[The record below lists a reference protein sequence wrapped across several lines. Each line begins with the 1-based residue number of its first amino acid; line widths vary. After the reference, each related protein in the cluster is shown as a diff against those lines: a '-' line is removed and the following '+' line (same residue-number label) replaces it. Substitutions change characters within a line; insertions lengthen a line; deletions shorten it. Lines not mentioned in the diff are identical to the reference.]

1 MKFSDAS
8 LWGREKAGKGGLCL
22 FLSRCVRTGFLIC
35 LSIAMLTGC
44 SIGDSTDSSGVGT
57 PAVPGNTPASPPS
70 KQATVNQS
78 VWRTAEIPYAYASM
92 QDDVV
97 IQLTEEPRLLSPI
110 QTIVGTEPQAYT
122 FFFRQPMDRSS
133 VEQAIRDNAQAEAK
147 REDLGYV
154 EPLLTFH
161 WVHDQQLH
169 LLAELPEQKTAAN
182 EWKAYRLH
190 IAGAKTAKGDPLT
203 EESPDFRALVML
215 PDQVWK
221 VSLDGKEQEKITD
234 WKVRYSTTI
243 LDEDARYFLMSRF
256 ARYCECDARY
266 PKLYWLYDNQT
277 KQLISY
283 PGELLDHYQGE
294 GEFVAD
300 RRGFFFAS
308 PPAGTEVPPSETAA
322 TVKVDGYV
330 YGASFSKDRQRL
342 LMAIGTAEQRKDLDF
357 VVYDLEAG
365 KIELRLPGV
374 MQGVVASSEVD
385 DSLVTVRFAD
395 DGQQVTF
402 AMREHEGSYLEKRY
416 RLDWKTGTVS
426 DWNPPVPADSWAGY
440 AASDDGMYQMYLT
453 AGLFKGSEAVADYLG
468 QGYWLPGSHQYV
480 YVKWESTND
489 RQDSFLSLHLF
500 DADRKQHRVLRTG
513 LPSTFDLL
521 GVSRDGNWLY
531 VSSDRDLAV
540 NR

>member
-1 MKFSDAS
+1 M
-8 LWGREKAGKGGLCL
+8 L
-22 FLSRCVRTGFLIC
+22 VC
-35 LSIAMLTGC
+35 LSAAWLAGC
-44 SIGDSTDSSGVGT
+44 SVGDSTPSSGMAS
-57 PAVPGNTPASPPS
+57 PAVPGDTPAAPPLG
-70 KQATVNQS
+70 QPAANPLT
-78 VWRTAEIPYAYASM
+78 WRTAEIPYSYAAM
-92 QDDVV
+92 QEDVV
-97 IQLTEEPRLLSPI
+97 IQLDEEPRLHSPI
-110 QTIVGTEPQAYT
+110 RTIVGTEPQGYT
-122 FFFRQPMDRSS
+122 LFFREPMDRSS

-154 EPLLTFH
+154 EPLIKFH

-169 LLAELPEQKTAAN
+169 LLAELPDVKLSGN
-182 EWKAYRLH
+182 EWAEYRLH
-190 IAGAKTAKGDPLT
+190 VAGAKTAKGDPLT
-203 EESPDFRALVML
+203 EEPPDFRALVML
-215 PDQVWK
+215 PEQVWR

-234 WKVRYSTTI
+234 WKVSYNTTM
-243 LDEDARYFLMSRF
+243 LDEDARFFLMSRF
-256 ARYCECDARY
+256 AQYCECDARY

-277 KQLISY
+277 KQLASY
-283 PGELLDHYQGE
+283 PGELLEHYQGE

-308 PPAGTEVPPSETAA
+308 LPAGTEVPPSETAA

-342 LMAIGTAEQRKDLDF
+342 LMAIGAAEQRKNLDF

-402 AMREHEGSYLEKRY
+402 SMREHEGAYVEKRY

-453 AGLFKGSEAVADYLG
+453 AGLFKGSEAVSDYLG
-468 QGYWLPGSHQYV
+468 QGFWLPGSHQYV

-500 DADRKQHRVLRTG
+500 DADRKQNRVLRTG

-531 VSSDRDLAV
+531 VSSDRDLAASK
-540 NR
+540 

>member
-1 MKFSDAS
+1 M
-8 LWGREKAGKGGLCL
+8 
-22 FLSRCVRTGFLIC
+22 VC
-35 LSIAMLTGC
+35 LSVVWLIGC
-44 SIGDSTDSSGVGT
+44 SIGDSTDSSGVAT
-57 PAVPGNTPASPPS
+57 PAVPGITPASPPLE
-70 KQATVNQS
+70 QGETNQPK
-78 VWRTAEIPYAYASM
+78 WRTVEIPYTYAAM
-92 QDDVV
+92 QEDVV
-97 IQLTEEPRLLSPI
+97 IQLDEEPRLHSPMR
-110 QTIVGTEPQAYT
+110 TIVGTEPQAFT

-169 LLAELPEQKTAAN
+169 VLAELPKPKTSEN
-182 EWKAYRLH
+182 EWAEYRLH
-190 IAGAKTAKGDPLT
+190 VAGAKTAKGSPLS
-203 EESPDFRALVML
+203 EEPPDFRALVML
-215 PDQVWK
+215 PDQVWR

-243 LDEDARYFLMSRF
+243 LDEDARFFLMSRF

-277 KQLISY
+277 KQLTSY
-283 PGELLDHYQGE
+283 PGELLEHYQGE

-300 RRGFFFAS
+300 RRGFFFAT
-308 PPAGTEVPPSETAA
+308 PPAGAEVPSSDTATA
-322 TVKVDGYV
+322 VKVDGYV

-342 LMAIGTAEQRKDLDF
+342 LMAVGTAEQRNDLDF

-365 KIELRLPGV
+365 KIERRLPGV
-374 MQGVVASSEVD
+374 MQGVVATSEVD

-402 AMREHEGSYLEKRY
+402 AMRESDMSYTEKRY

-468 QGYWLPGSHQYV
+468 QGFWLPGSHQYV

-500 DADRKQHRVLRTG
+500 DADRKQNRVLRTG

-531 VSSDRDLAV
+531 VSSDRDLAASK
-540 NR
+540 